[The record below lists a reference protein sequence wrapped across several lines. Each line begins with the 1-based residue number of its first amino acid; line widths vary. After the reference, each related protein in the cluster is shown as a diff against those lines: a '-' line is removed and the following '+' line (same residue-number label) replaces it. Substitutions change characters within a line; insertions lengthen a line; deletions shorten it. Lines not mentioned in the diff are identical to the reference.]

1 MGNAVYD
8 LAEKIK
14 NRSKSIEPCCNGI
27 MLGSEN
33 EDEIDIK
40 KIKSRLAELK
50 NVHYK
55 IGEFI
60 EEIDAHIYD
69 GGIYNE

>member
-1 MGNAVYD
+1 MDNIIYD

-27 MLGSEN
+27 MLGV
-33 EDEIDIK
+33 EDKFNIPQ
-40 KIKSRLAELK
+40 IKSRLSELK

-60 EEIDAHIYD
+60 EEIDSHIYN
-69 GGIYNE
+69 GGIDDGR